1 MPTRT
6 AFCRAHGVA
15 HELEFKR
22 RARDAGRITY
32 HMHVGLTDW
41 PATATAVRF
50 VHDELAERGHAIE
63 RFGLCL
69 DRAMGLP
76 PEQRALARRETG
88 PRLADDEWAHVA
100 ALPVQ
105 PHLGDHMI
113 GTPASVEN
121 AHAALAAGITSIG
134 NLGQF
139 FAFEPPGGYDD
150 AQLTGAT
157 VRALGAMATTA
168 GALVHS
174 YLDDGPAVQF
184 SHYGGF
190 VGWAALELYVVEE
203 LLGARLAHS
212 YGGLVPVPDDR
223 AIVGF
228 ALDDLRRRDSIGTM
242 VYGNTVDY
250 TADHDRN
257 RDVLIAY
264 LTVDIGAQLHRP
276 TGHAINPVPLT
287 EAERIPSAE
296 EILEV
301 QLIAREVEREARRP
315 ASHWAPLERAA
326 GQLADD
332 ARAFRD
338 RVLRELDDAGVDVR
352 DPEAVLLALR
362 RADPA
367 ALETG
372 SGRPTWK
379 AGVVA
384 REAVRIAQATPR
396 LDGTRVVLA
405 VLEVHDVIRDARAKA
420 LTQAGADVILVS
432 SGATPAQV
440 AAAATQEDADAV
452 VVGTYNGGARGLGR
466 ELRAGYD
473 GLIVFG
479 GILNE
484 DAGGALPIDARPGLR
499 ELEIVCLDD
508 AAEVGEALSRAGR
521 SAPR

>member
-1 MPTRT
+1 VPPRT

-76 PEQRALARRETG
+76 PEQRVLARRETG

-184 SHYGGF
+184 SHYGG
-190 VGWAALELYVVEE
+190 
-203 LLGARLAHS
+203 
-212 YGGLVPVPDDR
+212 
-223 AIVGF
+223 
-228 ALDDLRRRDSIGTM
+228 
-242 VYGNTVDY
+242 
-250 TADHDRN
+250 
-257 RDVLIAY
+257 
-264 LTVDIGAQLHRP
+264 
-276 TGHAINPVPLT
+276 
-287 EAERIPSAE
+287 PS
-296 EILEV
+296 
-301 QLIAREVEREARRP
+301 
-315 ASHWAPLERAA
+315 
-326 GQLADD
+326 
-332 ARAFRD
+332 
-338 RVLRELDDAGVDVR
+338 
-352 DPEAVLLALR
+352 
-362 RADPA
+362 
-367 ALETG
+367 
-372 SGRPTWK
+372 
-379 AGVVA
+379 
-384 REAVRIAQATPR
+384 
-396 LDGTRVVLA
+396 
-405 VLEVHDVIRDARAKA
+405 
-420 LTQAGADVILVS
+420 
-432 SGATPAQV
+432 
-440 AAAATQEDADAV
+440 
-452 VVGTYNGGARGLGR
+452 
-466 ELRAGYD
+466 
-473 GLIVFG
+473 
-479 GILNE
+479 
-484 DAGGALPIDARPGLR
+484 
-499 ELEIVCLDD
+499 
-508 AAEVGEALSRAGR
+508 SR
-521 SAPR
+521 